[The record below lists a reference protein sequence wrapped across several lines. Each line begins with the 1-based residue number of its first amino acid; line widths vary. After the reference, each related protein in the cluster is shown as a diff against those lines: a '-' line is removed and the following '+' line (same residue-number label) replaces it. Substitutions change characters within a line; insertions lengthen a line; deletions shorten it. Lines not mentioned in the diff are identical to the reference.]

1 MATIIADPVA
11 RIEGHLKVRLE
22 IDDGTN
28 VITNAELTGNMYR
41 GFENFIIGQAPVDAP
56 LITQRVCGVCPTAHG
71 VASVLAMDDA
81 ARVQAPLNGI
91 IMRNLIHGAE
101 YLHSHLLH
109 FYHLALQDYIDMPE
123 GLDGVAL
130 NKGPWAPVY
139 GKPQLRI
146 YNDGGAIKADLDS
159 LIGSYLGALEMRRK
173 AHTVGAI
180 IAGKQP
186 HAASIIG
193 GGCSAKLNATDVNN
207 MTTLVT
213 EIRDFIQN
221 SYIPDLDLL
230 FDPVTGYYNDYN
242 SIGTGSGK
250 LLSYGVFRQG
260 TGSTTNMLI
269 KRGIYNG
276 ASVVEVMDH
285 NNIIEDIAA
294 GWYTGS
300 DNLHPGNGETN
311 PDPAKVGGYSWLKA
325 PRYKTDGINKDVYEV
340 GPLARMVVNG
350 SYPANISVADREKA
364 RGVEA
369 LLVANAMLGWL
380 TEIGGRLSEPSY
392 VPYEVPPSTAGVG
405 LTEAIR
411 GALGHWVEYDAQGK
425 IAHYQIIT
433 PTCWN
438 ASPEDA
444 DSVHGTIEQAL
455 IGVAV
460 ADPSQPVEAM
470 RVIHSY
476 DPCLACAVHVVRPN
490 GKLQEFIVK

>member
-1 MATIIADPVA
+1 MATTTIDPVA
-11 RIEGHLKVRLE
+11 RIEGHLQVTLE
-22 IDDGTN
+22 INSGL
-28 VITNAELTGNMYR
+28 ITNAQLTGNMYR
-41 GFENFIIGQAPVDAP
+41 GFENFMVGQLPIDAP
-56 LITQRVCGVCPTAHG
+56 LITQRVCGVCPTAHA
-71 VASVLAMDDA
+71 VAAVLAIDEA
-81 ARVQAPLNGI
+81 ANVQATTNGR

-109 FYHLALQDYIDMPE
+109 SYHLALQDYIDMPA
-123 GLDGVAL
+123 GLDGAAL

-139 GKPQLRI
+139 GGDRRI
-146 YNDGGAIKADLDS
+146 NGGASKADLDS
-159 LIGSYLGALEMRRK
+159 LITSYLGALEMRRK

-180 IAGKQP
+180 LAGKQP

-193 GGCSAKLNATDVNN
+193 GGCSAKLTSTSVAN

-213 EIRDFIQN
+213 EIRDFIQDT
-221 SYIPDLDLL
+221 YIPDLSLI
-230 FDPVTGYYNDYN
+230 FDTYYPDYYTF
-242 SIGTGSGK
+242 GAGSGK

-260 TGSTTNMLI
+260 TGSTNNLLI

-276 ASVVEVMDH
+276 TSVVNVMDH
-285 NNIIEDIAA
+285 NNIVEDISG

-300 DNLHPGNGETN
+300 DNLHPANGETN
-311 PDPAKVGGYSWLKA
+311 PDPSKMGGYSWLKA

-340 GPLARMVVNG
+340 GPLARMVVTG
-350 SYPANISVADREKA
+350 DYPANISVADREVA

-369 LLVANAMLGWL
+369 LKVANAMLTWL
-380 TEIGGRLSEPSY
+380 SGIVVSEPSY
-392 VPYEVPPSTAGVG
+392 IPVKVSPNTEGVG

-411 GALGHWVEYDAQGK
+411 GALGHWVAYDAQGK

-438 ASPEDA
+438 ASPLDA

-455 IGVAV
+455 IGVSV
-460 ADPSQPVEAM
+460 ADENVPIEAL

-490 GKLQEFIVK
+490 GKIKKFIVR

>member
-1 MATIIADPVA
+1 MATTIVDPVA
-11 RIEGHLKVRLE
+11 RIEGHLKVKLE
-22 IDDGTN
+22 IDTG
-28 VITNAELTGNMYR
+28 VISNAELTGNMYR
-41 GFENFIIGQAPVDAP
+41 GFENFLRKLLPIDAP
-56 LITQRVCGVCPTAHG
+56 LLTQRVCGVCPTAHA
-71 VASVLAMDDA
+71 VAATLAIDDA
-81 ARVQAPLNGI
+81 AKVQAPENGR
-91 IMRNLIHGAE
+91 IMLNLINGAE
-101 YLHSHLLH
+101 FLHSHLLH
-109 FYHLALQDYIDMPE
+109 FYHLALQDYIDMPA
-123 GLDGVAL
+123 GLDGATL

-139 GKPQLRI
+139 GQPQMRI
-146 YNDGGAIKADLDS
+146 YDDGGAIKADLDG
-159 LIGSYLGALEMRRK
+159 LIVSYLGALEMRRK

-186 HAASIIG
+186 HAASIIA
-193 GGCSAKLNATDVNN
+193 GGCSANLEPTDITN

-221 SYIPDLDLL
+221 TYIPDLALV
-230 FDPVTGYYNDYN
+230 FDTYYPDYY
-242 SIGTGSGK
+242 SIGTGSGN

-260 TGSTTNMLI
+260 TGSTSTMLI
-269 KRGIYNG
+269 KRGIYDG
-276 ASVVEVMDH
+276 SSVVPVMDH
-285 NNIIEDIAA
+285 NNIVEDISA

-300 DNLHPGNGETN
+300 DNLHPANGETN
-311 PDPAKVGGYSWLKA
+311 PDPSKVGGYSWLKA

-369 LLVANAMLGWL
+369 LMVANAMLGWL
-380 TEIGGRLSEPSY
+380 TDIVANGLTEPSY
-392 VPYEVPPSTAGVG
+392 IPYEVPPSTTGVG

-438 ASPEDA
+438 ASPQDA

-455 IGVAV
+455 IGVSV
-460 ADPSQPVEAM
+460 ADESEPVEAM

-490 GKLQEFIVK
+490 GTIKEFIVK

>member
-1 MATIIADPVA
+1 MATTVVDPVA
-11 RIEGHLKVRLE
+11 RIEGHLQVKLE
-22 IDDGTN
+22 INDGTN
-28 VITNAELTGNMYR
+28 EITNAKLTGNMYR
-41 GFENFIIGQAPVDAP
+41 GFENFMVGQLPIDAP
-56 LITQRVCGVCPTAHG
+56 LITQRVCGVCPTAH
-71 VASVLAMDDA
+71 AISSALAMDDA
-81 ARVQAPLNGI
+81 AKVQAPPNGR
-91 IMRNLIHGAE
+91 IMQNLINGAE
-101 YLHSHLLH
+101 FLHSHLLH
-109 FYHLALQDYIDMPE
+109 SYHLALQDYIDMPA
-123 GLDGVAL
+123 GLDGAAL

-139 GKPQLRI
+139 GGDRRI
-146 YNDGGAIKADLDS
+146 FDDGGAIKAHLDG
-159 LIGSYLGALEMRRK
+159 LIVSYLGALEMRRK

-180 IAGKQP
+180 LAGKQP
-186 HAASIIG
+186 HAASIIA
-193 GGCSAKLNATDVNN
+193 GGCSAKPNSTDITN

-221 SYIPDLDLL
+221 TYIPDLSLI
-230 FDPVTGYYNDYN
+230 FDTYYSDYY

-276 ASVVEVMDH
+276 SSVVEIMDH
-285 NNIIEDIAA
+285 NKIVEDISA

-300 DNLHPGNGETN
+300 DNLHPGDGETN
-311 PDPAKVGGYSWLKA
+311 PDPSKVGGYSWLKA
-325 PRYKTDGINKDVYEV
+325 PRYKTDGINKEVYEV

-350 SYPANISVADREKA
+350 DYPANISVADREVA

-369 LLVANAMLGWL
+369 LKVANAMLTWL
-380 TEIGGRLSEPSY
+380 SDIVANGLSEPSY

-444 DSVHGTIEQAL
+444 ASVHGTIEQAL
-455 IGVAV
+455 IGTTV
-460 ADPSQPVEAM
+460 ADASEPIEAM
-470 RVIHSY
+470 RIIHSY

-490 GKLQEFIVK
+490 GTVKEFIVR